1 MFSARVQPSKRTCRY
16 DDSISCNICN
26 FFNAHG
32 QLAKYTTLLSFKF
45 ILRRRRKKVVA
56 LISSI
61 ENFLENEFWKRFA
74 LQVVFILYSLLAFIV
89 QISGTDQ
96 LISWGD
102 GGEGGG
108 GLRSGRICKRKN
120 CRAPK
125 GHKKVFAHAT
135 LSIDP

>member
-74 LQVVFILYSLLAFIV
+74 SQVVFILYSLLAFIV

-96 LISWGD
+96 LISWGM
-102 GGEGGG
+102 GGRGGG
-108 GLRSGRICKRKN
+108 GVRSGRICKRKN

-125 GHKKVFAHAT
+125 GHKKFFAHET
-135 LSIDP
+135 L